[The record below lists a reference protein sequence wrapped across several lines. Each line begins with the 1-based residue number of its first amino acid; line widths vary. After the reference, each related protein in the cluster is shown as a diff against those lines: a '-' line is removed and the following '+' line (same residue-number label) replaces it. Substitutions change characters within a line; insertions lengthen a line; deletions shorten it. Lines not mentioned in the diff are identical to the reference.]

1 MSPEFRGT
9 KSTMNNRGRGFLT
22 CCSLSIACLAI
33 CNEVFIMVGL
43 NKMGKERLV
52 EIKVFGQIY
61 TVKTDEGEDHIQ
73 KVAQYV
79 NEKMDEVTK
88 NTKSVS
94 TLNVA
99 ILTALN
105 LADDLVREKGK
116 RLALLEEVERK
127 SKDLVE
133 KINLNINGRETE
145 ETLVAK

>member
-1 MSPEFRGT
+1 MIIVGATFRLRWITQAEACGYQLT
-9 KSTMNNRGRGFLT
+9 HVNFAIYNDTSTMGGMNR
-22 CCSLSIACLAI
+22 
-33 CNEVFIMVGL
+33 
-43 NKMGKERLV
+43 MGKERLV
-52 EIKVFGQIY
+52 EIKVFGQVY
-61 TVKTDEGEDHIQ
+61 TVKTDAQEGHIQ

-94 TLNVA
+94 SLNVA

-105 LADDLVREKGK
+105 IADDLIIEKAR

-133 KINLNINGRETE
+133 KINMNINGKEAE
-145 ETLVAK
+145 EALIAE

>member
-1 MSPEFRGT
+1 
-9 KSTMNNRGRGFLT
+9 
-22 CCSLSIACLAI
+22 
-33 CNEVFIMVGL
+33 
-43 NKMGKERLV
+43 MGKERLV
-52 EIKVFGQIY
+52 EIKVFGQVY
-61 TVKTDEGEDHIQ
+61 TVKTDAQEDHIQ

-94 TLNVA
+94 SLNVA

-105 LADDLVREKGK
+105 IADDLITEKAR

-133 KINLNINGRETE
+133 KINMNINGKEAVE
-145 ETLVAK
+145 ALIAK

>member
-1 MSPEFRGT
+1 
-9 KSTMNNRGRGFLT
+9 
-22 CCSLSIACLAI
+22 
-33 CNEVFIMVGL
+33 
-43 NKMGKERLV
+43 MGKERLV
-52 EIKVFGQIY
+52 EIKVFGQVY
-61 TVKTDEGEDHIQ
+61 TVKTDAQEDHIQ

-94 TLNVA
+94 SLNVA

-105 LADDLVREKGK
+105 IADDLITEKAK

-133 KINLNINGRETE
+133 KINMNINGKEAE
-145 ETLVAK
+145 EALIAK

>member
-1 MSPEFRGT
+1 
-9 KSTMNNRGRGFLT
+9 
-22 CCSLSIACLAI
+22 
-33 CNEVFIMVGL
+33 
-43 NKMGKERLV
+43 MGNERLV

-79 NEKMDEVTK
+79 NEKMAEVTK

-94 TLNVA
+94 SLNVA

-127 SKDLVE
+127 SKDLAE

-145 ETLVAK
+145 EALAVK

>member
-1 MSPEFRGT
+1 
-9 KSTMNNRGRGFLT
+9 
-22 CCSLSIACLAI
+22 
-33 CNEVFIMVGL
+33 
-43 NKMGKERLV
+43 MGNERLV

-61 TVKTDEGEDHIQ
+61 TVKTDEEEDYIQ

-79 NEKMDEVTK
+79 NEKMAEVTK

-94 TLNVA
+94 SLNVA

-127 SKDLVE
+127 SKDLTE

-145 ETLVAK
+145 AALAAK

>member
-1 MSPEFRGT
+1 MGG
-9 KSTMNNRGRGFLT
+9 MNR
-22 CCSLSIACLAI
+22 
-33 CNEVFIMVGL
+33 
-43 NKMGKERLV
+43 MGKERLV
-52 EIKVFGQIY
+52 EIKVFGQVY
-61 TVKTDEGEDHIQ
+61 TVKTDAQEDHIQ

-94 TLNVA
+94 SLNVA

-105 LADDLVREKGK
+105 IADDLIMEKAK

-133 KINLNINGRETE
+133 KINMNINGKEAE
-145 ETLVAK
+145 EALIAK